1 MRCLIIDDNVDSR
14 DGYAEYLRAFGF
26 DVSTLE
32 GATRALD
39 RIRRWLPDIILL
51 DLRMPRLDGWAF
63 LRLLRG
69 DPAGCTVPVVAV
81 SACAYAEDRTRA
93 ELAGCDAFLSKPCTP
108 DVVLACIKK
117 LVGTTAAT

>member
-63 LRLLRG
+63 LRLLR
-69 DPAGCTVPVVAV
+69 
-81 SACAYAEDRTRA
+81 
-93 ELAGCDAFLSKPCTP
+93 
-108 DVVLACIKK
+108 
-117 LVGTTAAT
+117 